1 MAQILKGAP
10 VVAAMNEANA
20 ARCAALKE
28 KGIVPTLAVVRVGAR
43 EDDISYE
50 KGIVTRCG
58 KVGVEVRQFHLAEDV
73 TQEELLDVIRQ
84 INEDASVHGCLIFRP
99 LPKRFDDRRV
109 QEALAP
115 EKDVDGITD
124 GSMAGVFTNMP
135 IGYPPCTAQACLEI
149 LKHYNVPL
157 SGKRAVVVGRSLV
170 VGKPA
175 AMMLDR
181 ENATVTL
188 CNSRT
193 RDLPALCRQIRRDIL
208 SMTHAAGSGH
218 PGGSLSAVEIL
229 VSLYFGQM
237 RLDPARPDDPNR
249 DRFLLSKGHA
259 APLLYSVLA
268 RRGYFDP
275 ALLPTLR
282 QLGSPLQG
290 HPHMAKLPGLDCSS
304 GSLGQGLSIANGLAL
319 AARRTGR
326 TYRTYCLLG
335 DGELQEGQVWEA
347 AMTAAH
353 FALDTVCAIVDDNG
367 VQLDGP
373 TCEVMNVA
381 PLADK
386 FRAFGWQVLSVDGHS
401 LDALAEAFR
410 QAAATRGR
418 PTVLLA
424 RTVKGKGVSFMEGQP
439 AWHGKAPNDQEL
451 AAALAELAE
460 GGTL

>member
-1 MAQILKGAP
+1 MI
-10 VVAAMNEANA
+10 
-20 ARCAALKE
+20 
-28 KGIVPTLAVVRVGAR
+28 
-43 EDDISYE
+43 
-50 KGIVTRCG
+50 
-58 KVGVEVRQFHLAEDV
+58 H
-73 TQEELLDVIRQ
+73 
-84 INEDASVHGCLIFRP
+84 
-99 LPKRFDDRRV
+99 
-109 QEALAP
+109 
-115 EKDVDGITD
+115 
-124 GSMAGVFTNMP
+124 
-135 IGYPPCTAQACLEI
+135 
-149 LKHYNVPL
+149 
-157 SGKRAVVVGRSLV
+157 
-170 VGKPA
+170 
-175 AMMLDR
+175 
-181 ENATVTL
+181 
-188 CNSRT
+188 
-193 RDLPALCRQIRRDIL
+193 DLPALCRQIRRDIL

-319 AARRTGR
+319 
-326 TYRTYCLLG
+326 
-335 DGELQEGQVWEA
+335 
-347 AMTAAH
+347 
-353 FALDTVCAIVDDNG
+353 DTVCAIVDDNG

>member
-1 MAQILKGAP
+1 M
-10 VVAAMNEANA
+10 
-20 ARCAALKE
+20 
-28 KGIVPTLAVVRVGAR
+28 T
-43 EDDISYE
+43 
-50 KGIVTRCG
+50 
-58 KVGVEVRQFHLAEDV
+58 H
-73 TQEELLDVIRQ
+73 
-84 INEDASVHGCLIFRP
+84 
-99 LPKRFDDRRV
+99 
-109 QEALAP
+109 
-115 EKDVDGITD
+115 
-124 GSMAGVFTNMP
+124 
-135 IGYPPCTAQACLEI
+135 
-149 LKHYNVPL
+149 
-157 SGKRAVVVGRSLV
+157 
-170 VGKPA
+170 
-175 AMMLDR
+175 
-181 ENATVTL
+181 
-188 CNSRT
+188 
-193 RDLPALCRQIRRDIL
+193 DLPALCRQIRRDIL

-367 VQLDGP
+367 VQLDVP